1 MLKDF
6 LDINRANPW
15 KIGNDTIDAS
25 SMPLVMGIVNT
36 TPDSFFDGG
45 KHNSPEAAYDHS
57 VMLLEQGATI
67 LDIGGESSRPGSAPV
82 SVQEELDRVCPVVE
96 ALAQMRSISDDL
108 ENPGSRKFYISVDT
122 VKAKVAREC
131 MRLGAHIINDIS
143 ACSMDPDMLSTV
155 ARTGASVVLNHMR
168 GTFGNMQNDFKPYA
182 NVVEEVK
189 SELFAQVDKLLAL
202 GVEKSKICID
212 PGIGFGKTVQDNIDL
227 MKAVDVFAQTG
238 YPVLIGTSR
247 KSYIGKMSGL
257 EKSDR
262 LIPTVT
268 AGIVAAIGGASVI
281 RVHDVREAK
290 ESILY
295 LEALKSNGTV

>member
-1 MLKDF
+1 MLKDVF
-6 LDINRANPW
+6 EKTHANPW
-15 KIGNDTIDAS
+15 KIGDDVIDCTS
-25 SMPLVMGIVNT
+25 PLVMGIVNT

-45 KHNSPEAAYDHS
+45 KHNTPEAAYEHS

-82 SVQEELDRVCPVVE
+82 SEQEELDRVCPVVE
-96 ALAQMRSISDDL
+96 ALAQMANISDDL
-108 ENPGSRKFYISVDT
+108 DNPGSRKFYISVDT

-131 MRLGAHIINDIS
+131 MKLGAHIINDIS

-155 ARTGASVVLNHMR
+155 AQTGASVVLNHMR
-168 GTFGNMQNDFKPYA
+168 GSFGNMQNDFKPYA

-189 SELFAQVDKLLAL
+189 SELLAQVDKLLAL
-202 GVEKSKICID
+202 GVEKAKICID

-227 MKAVDVFAQTG
+227 MKATDVFAQTG

-247 KSYIGKMSGL
+247 KSYIGKMPGL

>member
-1 MLKDF
+1 MLKDVF
-6 LDINRANPW
+6 EKTHANPW
-15 KIGNDTIDAS
+15 KIGNDIVDCAS
-25 SMPLVMGIVNT
+25 PLVMGIVNT

-45 KHNSPEAAYDHS
+45 KHNSPEAAYEHS

-96 ALAQMRSISDDL
+96 ALAQMSNISDDL
-108 ENPGSRKFYISVDT
+108 GNPDNRKFYISVDT

-143 ACSMDPDMLSTV
+143 ACTMDPDMPETI
-155 ARTGASVVLNHMR
+155 AQTGASVVLNHMR
-168 GTFGNMQNDFKPYA
+168 GSFGTMQQDFKPYV

-202 GVEKSKICID
+202 GVEKAKICID

-227 MKAVDVFAQTG
+227 MKATDVFAQTG

-247 KSYIGKMSGL
+247 KSYIGKMPGL

-268 AGIVAAIGGASVI
+268 AGIIAAIGGASVI

-295 LEALKSNGTV
+295 LEALKSYGTV

>member
-108 ENPGSRKFYISVDT
+108 ENPGNRKFYISVDT

-227 MKAVDVFAQTG
+227 MKATDVFAQTG

>member
-6 LDINRANPW
+6 FEKTHANPW
-15 KIGNDTIDAS
+15 KIGDDVIDCTS
-25 SMPLVMGIVNT
+25 PLVMGIVNT

-45 KHNSPEAAYDHS
+45 KHNTPEAAYEHS

-96 ALAQMRSISDDL
+96 ALAQMANISDDL
-108 ENPGSRKFYISVDT
+108 DNPGSRKFYISVDT

-155 ARTGASVVLNHMR
+155 ASTGASVVLNHMR
-168 GTFGNMQNDFKPYA
+168 GSFGNMQNDFKPYA

-189 SELFAQVDKLLAL
+189 NELFAQVDKLLAL
-202 GVEKSKICID
+202 GVEKAKICID

-227 MKAVDVFAQTG
+227 MKATDVFAQTG

-247 KSYIGKMSGL
+247 KSYIGKMPGL